1 VHTVAGWLRQ
11 VAAHSPVLLP
21 GLAVLWAGSA
31 LLAAGWFAASRIA
44 YVLYIGLSLRGRIP
58 PGAHPA
64 GGDAEAE
71 WRRFRARLS
80 WLLDNDTVAFGALC
94 LVTLDTFDPP
104 GPRWL
109 AVAAGAALFAAGVSV
124 KAWAAASLLT
134 AATIAGTSSARICS
148 ALRRATPVIVS
159 SRSRGPGERPRLGL
173 DADIEQRD
181 LLVEVLG
188 EKQIRLYGL
197 PGVATV
203 DVDPPTLLGVLAEGG
218 RGNKVAR
225 TAGQPHE
232 TIGRDRGD
240 QRTCLLG
247 EGQVA

>member
-58 PGAHPA
+58 PGA
-64 GGDAEAE
+64 
-71 WRRFRARLS
+71 RLS

-134 AATIAGTSSARICS
+134 VATIAGTSSARICS